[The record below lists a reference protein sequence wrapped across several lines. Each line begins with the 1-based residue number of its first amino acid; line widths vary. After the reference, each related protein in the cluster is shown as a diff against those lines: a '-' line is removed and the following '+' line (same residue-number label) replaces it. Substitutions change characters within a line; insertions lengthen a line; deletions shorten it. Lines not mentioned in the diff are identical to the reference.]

1 MLYKIQR
8 VRVDFE
14 RVVNALVECFEIQ
27 HQFGCSFSI
36 HLPTVDFAKLHG
48 KLKGSV
54 PSRVRG
60 DDPVAVSGVCYVA
73 WEFGVQEL
81 GRHRP
86 VGGRSSA
93 IQRYLFE
100 GQALERVP
108 SGAAVQLIARDA
120 FVAETA
126 IKLDQMGLE
135 VKSLAR
141 ELELI
146 KGDIAELRHE
156 ASRSYRFSEF
166 LDREHK
172 TRAAKLEDLVRRFDY
187 LKSRFDTIDG
197 NSKGDYHAFQTF
209 EAVSRRLTEL
219 GALEREFRDVSWKL
233 KLSVGLFAVS
243 LLVWLAVL
251 TAG

>member
-1 MLYKIQR
+1 M
-8 VRVDFE
+8 
-14 RVVNALVECFEIQ
+14 
-27 HQFGCSFSI
+27 
-36 HLPTVDFAKLHG
+36 
-48 KLKGSV
+48 
-54 PSRVRG
+54 
-60 DDPVAVSGVCYVA
+60 
-73 WEFGVQEL
+73 QEL

-100 GQALERVP
+100 GQAFERAG
-108 SGAAVQLIARDA
+108 SGSAVQLIARDA

-126 IKLDQMGLE
+126 IKLDQVSLE
-135 VKSLAR
+135 MKALVR
-141 ELELI
+141 ELELV
-146 KGDIAELRHE
+146 KGDIAELRDE

-172 TRAAKLEDLVRRFDY
+172 TRATKLEDLSRRFEY

-219 GALEREFRDVSWKL
+219 GALERDFRDVSWKL
-233 KLSVGLFAVS
+233 KLSVGLFAGS
-243 LLVWLAVL
+243 LLVWIVML
-251 TAG
+251 TTG